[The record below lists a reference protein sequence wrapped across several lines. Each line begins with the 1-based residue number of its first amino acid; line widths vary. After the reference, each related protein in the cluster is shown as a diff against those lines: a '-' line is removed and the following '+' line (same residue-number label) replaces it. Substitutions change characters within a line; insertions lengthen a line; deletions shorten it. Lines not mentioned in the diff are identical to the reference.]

1 MNISYR
7 KLLYPPKR
15 KLIPFIITAIASL
28 IILIFIVV
36 AVTRYSSTSPPSTSL
51 VKQAIPVY
59 NYMFKVNNRNT
70 RTRCEICSKL
80 TIKIPEDTYSSVS
93 FVNFEQVNAGW
104 DSVKMIDL
112 LFSSNIDQSLISLF
126 TIA

>member
-80 TIKIPEDTYSSVS
+80 TIKIPEDTCSSVS